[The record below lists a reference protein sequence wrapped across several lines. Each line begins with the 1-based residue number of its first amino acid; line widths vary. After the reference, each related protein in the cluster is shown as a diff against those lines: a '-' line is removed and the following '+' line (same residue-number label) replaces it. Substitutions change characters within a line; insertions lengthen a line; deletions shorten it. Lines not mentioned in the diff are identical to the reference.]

1 MNTPLISDDDAL
13 LETLFLQPM
22 FVGVG
27 MADRDRLRTVTTLER
42 VAAGTTIIVEDDPEP
57 DALYALL
64 RGEIA
69 ITREDRML
77 GLQRPP
83 SMLGLLSLLDGNA
96 RTATLTAFTDAIIA
110 RIPRAAVLDVL
121 VASKTMA
128 RNVLDS
134 LTRDLRGMH
143 RRESELKARFDDL
156 FDSPNARL
164 IPGPWTMPNAEL
176 SVFVMV
182 GPVVA
187 CQRLLPDGVEVLGNG
202 LGPWLLCFAFY
213 PELKSPRSVADGK
226 TIRFAEATPLIPVR
240 TFDGRI
246 GLFCPEAYPDNYL
259 AVFLGRELHGLP
271 RRIGELRR
279 GEREIDLGVDQH
291 LLLRA
296 SWTGITSAASSD
308 LSDGVAASLARANP
322 AANGEHRAT
331 LDESIEA
338 FSRWVAS
345 GSRANVPILVRNQV
359 PDVVASDG
367 ETLRIDELLSVS
379 VLMEGARSLE
389 ILDGAAVRK
398 FAHEWMLGGRC
409 TGGFRLRAD
418 MEIGEARVLRRY
430 DQGAE

>member
-1 MNTPLISDDDAL
+1 MVGDVTNEDSAYID
-13 LETLFLQPM
+13 TLFRQPM
-22 FVGVG
+22 FVGVAK
-27 MADRDRLRTVTTLER
+27 ADRERLRAATTLER
-42 VAAGTTIIVEDDPEP
+42 VAAGTTIVVEDDPEP

-96 RTATLTAFTDAIIA
+96 RTATLTAFTDAVVA
-110 RIPRAAVLDVL
+110 RVPRAAVLEVL
-121 VASKTMA
+121 ATSKVMA

-143 RRESELKARFDDL
+143 RRETELTARFDDL

-182 GPVVA
+182 GPVLA
-187 CQRLLPDGVEVLGNG
+187 CQRLLPDGVEVLGQG

-213 PELKSPRSVADGK
+213 PELQSPRSLADGK

-240 TFDGRI
+240 TADGRI

-279 GEREIDLGVDQH
+279 GDREIDLGVDQR

-296 SWTGITSAASSD
+296 SWTEAVPAEAGEFGEA
-308 LSDGVAASLARANP
+308 VAAALSRANP
-322 AANGEHRAT
+322 SADGAHRAS
-331 LDESIEA
+331 LDASVEA
-338 FSRWVAS
+338 FTSWLAEGGS
-345 GSRANVPILVRNQV
+345 GSVPILVRNQV

-367 ETLRIDELLSVS
+367 DVLRIDELLSVS
-379 VLMEGARSLE
+379 VLSRGARTLE
-389 ILDGAAVRK
+389 VLHGAAVRK

-418 MEIGEARVLRRY
+418 MEIGEARLVRRY
-430 DQGAE
+430 DQGAT